1 MGCRLGCW
9 NGEGSFLVCWIGESS
24 FILGRGRAWGLGEA
38 SFLTCLDGTTSTTE
52 VDFWI
57 LSEPTIFI
65 SIMESDF

>member
-9 NGEGSFLVCWIGESS
+9 NGEGSFLVCWIGDSS
-24 FILGRGRAWGLGEA
+24 FILGRACGFGEI
-38 SFLTCLDGTTSTTE
+38 SFFACLAGTTSTTE

-57 LSEPTIFI
+57 LSEPSIFI